1 MSSTLI
7 NNNAIPIIDMAYISH
22 RDVWPIK
29 ACTRQSA
36 HKLYKALVDTGLALL
51 VNHGITEMKLQQA
64 YRKLDYFSSLP
75 ENNRKE
81 FEGVKDSLETSGYHP
96 PGPKIPGQ
104 LLDYK
109 HVYNVKSNG
118 KDPMPTSFIN
128 NINGLNQFESL
139 LDDFK
144 SLAST
149 LMQFIAIGI
158 GISPKH
164 FRNVHDKLLK
174 DDDESLFQVIYYPPT
189 DDCILCDE
197 KFSTEKTEIGMFVLV
212 AQDAESGLQVLQCKK
227 WVTVGYLPGAI
238 LLICGNLLKVW
249 SEELCVPVP
258 YRFAVPVDANI
269 RSRSRHCAILASRIP
284 PNTIEL
290 CPAVAPPLH
299 VVTTNLEQII
309 ASVENLTENDNSQH
323 LNPLQRVIHYI
334 WAICRTPC
342 KSNY

>member
-22 RDVWPIK
+22 REVWPIK

-36 HKLYKALVDTGLALL
+36 HKLYRALVDTGLALL
-51 VNHGITEMKLQQA
+51 VNHGIAEMKLQQA
-64 YRKLDYFSSLP
+64 YRKLDYFCSLP
-75 ENNRKE
+75 ESDRKE
-81 FEGVKDSLETSGYHP
+81 FEGAQNSSQTSGYHP
-96 PGPKIPGQ
+96 AGPKIPGQ
-104 LLDYK
+104 LNDYK
-109 HVYNVKSNG
+109 HVYNVKSNC
-118 KDPMPTSFIN
+118 KEPMPTTFIN
-128 NINGLNQFESL
+128 NVGLNQLECIF
-139 LDDFK
+139 DDFK

-158 GISPKH
+158 GITPKH
-164 FRNVHDKLLK
+164 FRHVYDQLLR
-174 DDDESLFQVIYYPPT
+174 DDDESLFQLIYYPPT
-189 DDCILCDE
+189 DDRIHGDE
-197 KFSTEKTEIGMFVLV
+197 RYSAEKTENGMFVLI

-249 SEELCVPVP
+249 TEEMCVPVP
-258 YRFAVPVDANI
+258 YRFTIPVDINI

-284 PNTIEL
+284 PTTIEL
-290 CPAVAPPLH
+290 CPAAAPPLH

-309 ASVENLTENDNSQH
+309 ASVENLNDNENNQH
-323 LNPLQRVIHYI
+323 LNPLIRVIHYI

-342 KSNY
+342 KNNC